1 MHYVFFSSGKPGHFE
16 QKTDSMAIGPQK
28 LSGPLWQGMKESDPW
43 SN

>member
-1 MHYVFFSSGKPGHFE
+1 MHFFSPSGKPDHFE

-28 LSGPLWQGMKESDPW
+28 LSGPLWQGMKEFDPW